1 MKIVVHSTT
10 QLIIRDNAMGLRA
23 AGVFVLVFGAFV
35 TSIGLTQDLDSSR
48 TAPVVIGCVVAF
60 CGVLLLVLPS
70 RKTFAFSKTERI
82 FIIAKQRFGRVE
94 RETIPLHDI
103 TDVSLEESRSSDSGS
118 TYRISVTLADQR
130 RIPWTSYYTSGIA
143 SKRA

>member
-23 AGVFVLVFGAFV
+23 AGVFVLVG
-35 TSIGLTQDLDSSR
+35 
-48 TAPVVIGCVVAF
+48 VVAF

-70 RKTFAFSKTERI
+70 RKTFAFSKSERI
-82 FIIAKQRFGRVE
+82 FIVAKQRFGRVE